1 MQSSNGANFPN
12 RIVLVKSRKFHIDV
26 ESEGVKPRKLY
37 KSRKIVNRTVYSLE
51 PWNWGLGPV

>member
-37 KSRKIVNRTVYSLE
+37 KSRKIVSRTVYSLE
-51 PWNWGLGPV
+51 P